1 MYIVDDEWRRRYP
14 RKMAGVIICVAC
26 SRKHEDICRTPDGD
40 YVRGHILV
48 TPALVTRG
56 LPASRS
62 DIDLCSH
69 LLYPATQR
77 AAVQAEPESGI
88 AQGAREYLAALSA
101 DPRCSAAARSR
112 IDRAFTEVALRR

>member
-1 MYIVDDEWRRRYP
+1 MYVVDDEWRRRYP

-88 AQGAREYLAALSA
+88 AQGAKEYLAALSA

-112 IDRAFTEVALRR
+112 IDRAFADVARRR